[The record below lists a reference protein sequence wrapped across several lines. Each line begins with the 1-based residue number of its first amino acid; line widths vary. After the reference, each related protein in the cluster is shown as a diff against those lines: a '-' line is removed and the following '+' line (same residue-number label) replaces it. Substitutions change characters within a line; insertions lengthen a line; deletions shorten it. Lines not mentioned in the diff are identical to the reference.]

1 MCNGWQR
8 WVISTNS
15 TKLEFVEHPLRCSLE
30 LVELGAR
37 FIFFT
42 DLEFVELRRLARKIW
57 NETVF

>member
-15 TKLEFVEHPLRCSLE
+15 TKLEFVEHLLRCSLE

-42 DLEFVELRRLARKIW
+42 DLEFVELRRLARKI
-57 NETVF
+57 

>member
-1 MCNGWQR
+1 MCNGWQM

-30 LVELGAR
+30 LVELEAR

-57 NETVF
+57 SGAVF

>member
-1 MCNGWQR
+1 M

-15 TKLEFVEHPLRCSLE
+15 TKLEFVEHPLRCSLK

-57 NETVF
+57 SGAIF